1 MSTIRRDAA
10 QRNIHHYLVFLYLMV
25 MAPEDQL
32 LCGSEAKLKK
42 KNIAT
47 GHLMENTY
55 WSQIESSFTQS
66 GDFEGFQ
73 IFQDIT

>member
-1 MSTIRRDAA
+1 
-10 QRNIHHYLVFLYLMV
+10 MV

-55 WSQIESSFTQS
+55 WLQIESSFTQS

>member
-1 MSTIRRDAA
+1 
-10 QRNIHHYLVFLYLMV
+10 MV

-73 IFQDIT
+73 IFQDITWCSEVIQGFYSWYIKTQTHFL

>member
-1 MSTIRRDAA
+1 M
-10 QRNIHHYLVFLYLMV
+10 F

-47 GHLMENTY
+47 GHLMENIY

>member
-1 MSTIRRDAA
+1 
-10 QRNIHHYLVFLYLMV
+10 

-55 WSQIESSFTQS
+55 WSQIESFTQS

>member
-10 QRNIHHYLVFLYLMV
+10 QRNIHHYLVFLYWMF

-55 WSQIESSFTQS
+55 WSQIESFTQS